1 VIGISAD
8 DAQTAER
15 FRASLELPFPVLG
28 DPDGRILSAYKV
40 RWPLVGL
47 AQRVSYVIGRDR
59 RVRHAY
65 RSELDAESHVAEA
78 CAVVAA
84 PRG

>member
-1 VIGISAD
+1 VIGVSAD
-8 DAQTAER
+8 DTETAER

-28 DPDGRILSAYKV
+28 DPEGRILRAYKV

-47 AQRVSYVIGRDR
+47 AQRVSYVIGRNR
-59 RVRHAY
+59 RIRHAY
-65 RSELDAESHVAEA
+65 RSELDAESHVAQA
-78 CAVVAA
+78 CEFLAA